1 MLNIEEGKMLVG
13 LARKSIESY
22 VRGKEIIV
30 APEVPKK
37 LKELRGVFVT
47 LTKHGKLRGC
57 IGQPFPTM
65 PLVDAV
71 IDSAISSATRDPRF
85 PPVRA
90 EELKEIEIELSVLS
104 VPEEIKVKS
113 PRDYPKHVEIGKDG
127 LIVECHNFAGLLLP
141 QVPVEQNWD
150 VEEYLACACMKAGL
164 PPDHWLDKSTKIQK
178 FSAQLFR
185 EKKPGAEIEERNL
198 SL

>member
-1 MLNIEEGKMLVG
+1 MLKIEEGKMLVR
-13 LARKSIESY
+13 LARKSMEMYICEKK
-22 VRGKEIIV
+22 VLAAG
-30 APEVPKK
+30 EVPKK
-37 LKELRGVFVT
+37 LSEPRGVFVT
-47 LTKHGKLRGC
+47 LTKYDKLRGC

-65 PLVDAV
+65 PLVEAV

-104 VPEEIKVKS
+104 VPEEIRAKD
-113 PRDYPKHVEIGKDG
+113 PRDYPKHVEVGKDG
-127 LIVECHNFAGLLLP
+127 LIVECHNSAGLLLP
-141 QVPVEQNWD
+141 QVPVEQNWG

-164 PPDHWLDKSTKIQK
+164 PPDKWLDKSTRIQT

-185 EKKPGAEIEERNL
+185 EKKPGGEIEERNL
-198 SL
+198 VP